1 MPASGKTAKS
11 IALASVAVVL
21 AHGAALLWDAEG
33 AGPAA
38 ARVLRALTGLPVL
51 MLGPG
56 ALVVLCF
63 AGARRLT
70 VLGFFSRAWLAN
82 AAVLIV
88 GTTLLKLAGL
98 TINCW
103 VFYVLVVAL
112 AVAACGW
119 LAVRGARVE
128 IAWPGRRWAGHVA
141 AAMVLCPIALF
152 VARRP
157 VVVDGQSYW
166 PLEAN
171 LDLRR
176 ALQTRRLQDAPCRV
190 TRGAHW
196 RSIGERRF
204 EVAQWPAA
212 LTIQSPSAGANS
224 YALVWLVESHVEGVL
239 EFTLNGRPLARRYMP
254 PRFMRRRHPRNYP
267 PPNLIVALALPLRP
281 GRNELSLNV
290 AESGAAATERRIVV
304 TDLSGLEAR
313 AARRI
318 FDKHYLFAPIGD
330 VQSNLSLARNFE
342 DHLWLHTYSYSGQR
356 FDGGGPTISNLPFPY
371 WVDQFALL
379 LMGDSPMSL
388 DVMYLGLVAA
398 MIAILLALADARDIR
413 SVWLAFAAMLCYGIV
428 MRLHVEALYVHTVL
442 TFAFLLCVRHY
453 LRGER
458 GWFLLAAAAVAL
470 CKGGVVLLGLLF
482 VAGVVFLPERR
493 RRLFVDGAI
502 VTAACALTVA
512 GFWLARRYVPALEAF
527 EIEARSSD
535 YAGRFNIIHYMWD
548 QPWFKSRPL
557 RLAGGKLSLLV
568 LLVSCGLPFEL
579 FRGRDRIAWALLAV
593 GLAFHAIVCVSDP
606 TVVSRAAIQHPLN
619 YFTPAAVLLFIA
631 GLRGMKAAGKRAG
644 WWHAAVCV
652 LCVAG
657 CSYFARTQYQPWPA
671 SRNRAMHGAALA
683 DFLVRRGIMRIGQGA
698 YEPAL
703 RDGQWAARACEGL
716 EPVAD
721 LPTIHAH
728 ALVVQAH
735 ARLML
740 GQREAALDLARQAM
754 SIDGSAAKSLAGLV
768 RRLRDDGRPADSAA
782 LSDLLNTERPETK

>member
-1 MPASGKTAKS
+1 MSASGKTAKAV
-11 IALASVAVVL
+11 ALASVAAIL

-33 AGPAA
+33 AGQGA
-38 ARVLRALTGLPVL
+38 ARVLRVLMGLPVL

-56 ALVVLCF
+56 ALLVLCF
-63 AGARRLT
+63 GGARRLT
-70 VLGFFSRAWLAN
+70 VLGFFSRAWLTN
-82 AAVLIV
+82 AAVLIA

-103 VFYVLVVAL
+103 VFYVLVVA
-112 AVAACGW
+112 VAAAACVW
-119 LAVRGARVE
+119 LAARGSRVE
-128 IAWPGRRWAGHVA
+128 VAWPDRRWAGHVA
-141 AAMVLCPIALF
+141 AAMVLCPLALF

-157 VVVDGQSYW
+157 MIVDDQSYW
-166 PLEAN
+166 PLEDN
-171 LDLRR
+171 LELHR
-176 ALQTRRLQDAPCRV
+176 ALQTLHLQDAQHRV
-190 TRGAHW
+190 TRGERW

-204 EVAQWPAA
+204 EVRQWPAA
-212 LTIQSPSAGANS
+212 MTIESPSVRPGR
-224 YALVWLVESHVEGVL
+224 YALVWLVGSHVEGVL
-239 EFTLNGRPLARRYMP
+239 ELTLNGRPPARRYMQP
-254 PRFMRRRHPRNYP
+254 HFMRRRHPRNYP
-267 PPNLIVALALPLRP
+267 PPNLIVALDLPLRP
-281 GRNELSLNV
+281 GLNELSLTV
-290 AESGAAATERRIVV
+290 ADSDPAQAQPRVVV
-304 TDLSGLEAR
+304 TDLSGLGAG

-356 FDGGGPTISNLPFPY
+356 FDRGGPTISNLPFPY

-379 LMGDSPMSL
+379 LMGDSPMSV
-388 DVMYLGLVAA
+388 DAMHLGLVAA
-398 MIAILLALADARDIR
+398 MIAMLLALADARDTR

-442 TFAFLLCVRHY
+442 TFAFLLCARHY
-453 LRGER
+453 LHGER

-482 VAGVVFLPERR
+482 VAAVVCMPARR

-502 VTAACALTVA
+502 VTAACIVALV

-527 EIEARSSD
+527 EVEAKSSD

-568 LLVSCGLPFEL
+568 LLASCGLPLEL
-579 FRGRDRIAWALLAV
+579 LRGRDRIAWTLLAV

-631 GLRGMKAAGKRAG
+631 GLRGMQAAGKRPG
-644 WWHAAVCV
+644 WRHAAACV

-671 SRNRAMHGAALA
+671 TRHRAMHGAALA

-703 RDGQWAARACEGL
+703 RDGQWAAWACEGR
-716 EPVAD
+716 EPTAD
-721 LPTIHAH
+721 IPTIHAH

-735 ARLML
+735 ARFML
-740 GQREAALDLARQAM
+740 GQREVALDLARQAM
-754 SIDGSAAKSLAGLV
+754 AIDSSAAKSLRGLV
-768 RRLRDDGRPADSAA
+768 RRLRDDGRPADSTA
-782 LSDLLNTERPETK
+782 LSNLLNTERPETK